1 MPPADRHRPIIFTDD
16 ASVLSV
22 NEPPLSLDRIREQM
36 IEPLEGTPASLWWS
50 VGDHEVFHHETQV
63 GEIIGDGVD
72 DFEDYEYFHSFSAA
86 QFKRVSDNTRHLME
100 TTGGPLTTL
109 IEMCRDAGIEFFP
122 RVRMNSHYLK
132 DPSSPDYGRFRRENP
147 HLLIGRP
154 GESIPGRQPRVEHQ
168 DRPQLRL
175 S

>member
-50 VGDHEVFHHETQV
+50 VGDHEVFHHETEI
-63 GEIIGDGVD
+63 GEIIGDGID

-109 IEMCRDAGIEFFP
+109 IEMCREAGIEFFP

-132 DPSSPDYGRFRRENP
+132 DPSSPTTAVS
-147 HLLIGRP
+147 P
-154 GESIPGRQPRVEHQ
+154 GAPGSADRAPRGVHPGRQPRVEHQ